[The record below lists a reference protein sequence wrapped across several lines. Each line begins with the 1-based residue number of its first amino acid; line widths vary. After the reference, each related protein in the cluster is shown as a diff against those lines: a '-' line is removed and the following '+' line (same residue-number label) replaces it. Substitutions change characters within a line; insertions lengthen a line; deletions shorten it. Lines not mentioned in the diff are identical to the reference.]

1 MRLRRAVRAGIVV
14 GAVALGAG
22 TLLSVTADAQAPA
35 GPVSATPVTTTPHLP
50 PIVTAAQQI
59 RQLVLCKGTMFA
71 VGSFST
77 IEQGTSTYTRQ
88 NAMSFSAK
96 APYPVSSWAPKING
110 VVNSIAFN
118 GSHCADAYIGG
129 SFTKVNG
136 TTVENLAEISTQ
148 TGAVVKTFGHSA
160 SEEVETLL
168 GWNGHILAG
177 GDYTSI
183 NGSTA
188 DPYLTSLNPT
198 TGKDDGYLKLHISG
212 HYVYPGVAGNRTRV
226 YNQALSYSGTL
237 DLIMGDFTSAGG
249 LPRQQIFMLS
259 LGKTKATVTGWTSP
273 EWDGSDGNLPH
284 GYPYQCAVSEPFY
297 LRAAAWSPN
306 DQTVYLAATGDRP
319 WNVPTSAPRSG
330 LCDSASA
337 FPATQKSVRQLW
349 VNYTGCDSLYSAA
362 ADSSTAYFAGH
373 ERWSQN
379 PDGCNVQG
387 PGAISAPGIEG
398 LSPTTG
404 QLTFNPTRARGLG
417 ADDLLVTPAGLWV
430 ADDDYDKS
438 QMCGGVQNLAG
449 ICLFPYPPQP

>member
-77 IEQGTSTYTRQ
+77 IEQ

-188 DPYLTSLNPT
+188 DPYLTSC
-198 TGKDDGYLKLHISG
+198 
-212 HYVYPGVAGNRTRV
+212 
-226 YNQALSYSGTL
+226 
-237 DLIMGDFTSAGG
+237 
-249 LPRQQIFMLS
+249 
-259 LGKTKATVTGWTSP
+259 TSP
-273 EWDGSDGNLPH
+273 ATTSTRGW
-284 GYPYQCAVSEPFY
+284 
-297 LRAAAWSPN
+297 RA
-306 DQTVYLAATGDRP
+306 T
-319 WNVPTSAPRSG
+319 
-330 LCDSASA
+330 
-337 FPATQKSVRQLW
+337 
-349 VNYTGCDSLYSAA
+349 
-362 ADSSTAYFAGH
+362 
-373 ERWSQN
+373 
-379 PDGCNVQG
+379 
-387 PGAISAPGIEG
+387 APGSI
-398 LSPTTG
+398 
-404 QLTFNPTRARGLG
+404 TRRSAT
-417 ADDLLVTPAGLWV
+417 AAPST
-430 ADDDYDKS
+430 
-438 QMCGGVQNLAG
+438 
-449 ICLFPYPPQP
+449 